1 MDFIDFL
8 DLICIFT
15 GRSRSN
21 GIAIMGKT
29 LRVGILRETKNP
41 PDRRVPLTPP
51 QIVAL
56 EELYPNVE
64 FFVQPS
70 DYRCYSNEEYEY
82 LDIPLKED
90 LRDCDILMGV
100 KEVDKR
106 TFLAGK
112 TYLFFAHVAKK
123 QPHNLDMFKSMAE
136 NKLSFIDFEYLTTD
150 KGQRVVAFGRHAGIV
165 GAYNGL
171 RARGIKTNKFK
182 LKPAYQCHDLDEMW
196 AGLKLIELKPGLKIL
211 VTGDGRVSHGAME
224 TLAVANVE
232 QVSPEDYLT
241 REFDVPVFCQI
252 GPEYYTRHKNGLDF
266 DFSHF
271 TKFPQEYESTFMP
284 YAKMTDILITGH
296 FWDPRSPIFFSK
308 DDMKKP
314 DFRISIIA
322 DISCD
327 VNGPI
332 PSTTRATTIS
342 DPFYSFNPFLE
353 AEEPAFSKQTNIT
366 VMSIDNLPG
375 ELPRDASHE
384 FGKMLMSNV
393 LHDLMSEIASPMIE
407 RATILRDG
415 KLTDRY
421 GYLNDYLNGL

>member
-1 MDFIDFL
+1 MDFIDL
-8 DLICIFT
+8 NLYLHISI
-15 GRSRSN
+15 SN
-21 GIAIMGKT
+21 VIGSMRKT
-29 LRVGILRETKNP
+29 LRVGILRETRNP

-106 TFLAGK
+106 TFIQGK

-123 QPHNLDMFKSMAE
+123 QPHNLEMFRAMAE
-136 NKLSFIDFEYLTTD
+136 KCISLIDFEYLTTD
-150 KGQRVVAFGRHAGIV
+150 KRQRVVAFGRHAGIV

-196 AGLKLIELKPGLKIL
+196 AGLRLIELKPGLKIL
-211 VTGDGRVSHGAME
+211 ITGDGRVSHGAME
-224 TLAVANVE
+224 TLGIANVV
-232 QVSPEDYLT
+232 QVAPVDYLN
-241 REFDVPVFCQI
+241 RDFEVPVFCQLS
-252 GPEYYTRHKNGLDF
+252 PEHYTSHKKGLKF
-266 DFSHF
+266 NFSHF
-271 TKFPQEYESTFMP
+271 TKFPQEYESTFLP
-284 YAKMTDILITGH
+284 YTKVTDILITGH
-296 FWDPRSPIFFSK
+296 YWDPRSPLFFTK
-308 DDMKKP
+308 DDMKRS
-314 DFRISIIA
+314 DFRISVIA

-327 VNGPI
+327 MNGPI
-332 PSTTRATTIS
+332 PSTLRATTIS
-342 DPFYSFNPFLE
+342 DPFYAYNPFLE
-353 AEEPAFSKQTNIT
+353 IEEPAFSKHTNIT

-375 ELPRDASHE
+375 ELPRDASQE

-393 LHDLMSEIASPMIE
+393 LHDLLSENASPMIE
-407 RATILRDG
+407 RATIMRDG
-415 KLTDRY
+415 KLTARY
-421 GYLNDYLNGL
+421 NYLNDYLNGI

>member
-1 MDFIDFL
+1 MIFMD
-8 DLICIFT
+8 
-15 GRSRSN
+15 
-21 GIAIMGKT
+21 KT

-64 FFVQPS
+64 FYVQPS

-106 TFLAGK
+106 TFIPGK
-112 TYLFFAHVAKK
+112 TYLFFAHVVKK
-123 QPHNLDMFKSMAE
+123 QPHNLEMFKEMAGR
-136 NKLSFIDFEYLTTD
+136 KLSLIDFEYLTTD
-150 KGQRVVAFGRHAGIV
+150 EGQRVVAFGRHAGIV

-196 AGLKLIELKPGLKIL
+196 AGLRLIELKPGLKIL
-211 VTGDGRVSHGAME
+211 VTGDGRVAHGAME
-224 TLAVANVE
+224 TLGVANVE
-232 QVSPEDYLT
+232 EVKPEDYL
-241 REFDVPVFCQI
+241 EKDFNVPVFCRI
-252 GPEYYTRHKNGLDF
+252 GPEYYTRHKNGLEF
-266 DFSHF
+266 NFSHF
-271 TKFPQEYESTFMP
+271 LKNPQEYESTFQP
-284 YAKMTDILITGH
+284 YTRVTDILITGH
-296 FWDPRSPIFFSK
+296 YWDPRSPIFFSRE
-308 DDMKKP
+308 DMKKP
-314 DFRISIIA
+314 DFRISVIA

-332 PSTTRATTIS
+332 PSTVRATTIS
-342 DPFYSFNPFLE
+342 DPFYAWNPYTE
-353 AEEPAFSKQTNIT
+353 TEEPAFSRQTNIT

-375 ELPRDASHE
+375 ELPRDASLA
-384 FGKMLMSNV
+384 FGNMLMSNV
-393 LHDLMSEIASPMIE
+393 LHDLLTETESPMIE
-407 RATILRDG
+407 RARILKNG
-415 KLTDRY
+415 CLTPRY
-421 GYLNDYLNGL
+421 SYLNEYLNG